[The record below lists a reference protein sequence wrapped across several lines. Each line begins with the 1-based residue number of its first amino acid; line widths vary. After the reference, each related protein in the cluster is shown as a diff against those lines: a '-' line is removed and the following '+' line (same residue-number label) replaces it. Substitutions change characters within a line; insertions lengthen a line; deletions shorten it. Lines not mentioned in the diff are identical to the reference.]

1 MNVVVRRAASLRRVV
16 VTASGHKP
24 DAVPLARRYADRLR
38 ELGADV
44 DLEVDGDGPLA
55 ERARHADLVVSV
67 GGDGTLLDVAR
78 RLVGANVPVLGVN
91 LGKLGFLAGFSP
103 EEFEAYLGGASPG
116 AWRVDEEMMLQAR
129 VNGGRPHVA
138 LNDVAVSQGVMTR
151 LLEIDMWVAGEH
163 AIAYRADGLVVST
176 PVGST
181 AYSLSL
187 GGPILGRGLRAF
199 VITPIAPHSLT
210 NRPIVVGADASIEFV
225 VHGRI
230 DELAVLAD
238 GQERIDLVEGD
249 RVEIE
254 AAHGTVLLVSSG
266 RLGPYGVMREKLGW
280 GLGPALSRDGR
291 ARSGTQRGPATTTDP
306 DETV

>member
-1 MNVVVRRAASLRRVV
+1 MNVVVPAAPELRRVV
-16 VTASGHKP
+16 VTASRHKP
-24 DAVPLARRYADRLR
+24 DAVPIANRFADRLR
-38 ELGADV
+38 EMGAEV
-44 DLEVDGDGPLA
+44 HLEVDGNGPLA
-55 ERARHADLVVSV
+55 QRARHADLVVSV

-78 RLVGANVPVLGVN
+78 RLVGADVPVLGVN
-91 LGKLGFLAGFSP
+91 LGKLGFLAGFSA
-103 EEFEAYLGGASPG
+103 EEFEAYLDGASPS
-116 AWRVDEEMMLQAR
+116 AWRVDEEMMVQAR
-129 VNGGRPHVA
+129 VNGGQPHVA
-138 LNDVAVSQGVMTR
+138 LNDVVVSQGVMTR

-210 NRPIVVGADASIEFV
+210 NRPIVVGADVSVEFV

-230 DELAVLAD
+230 DEMALLAD

-280 GLGPALSRDGR
+280 GLGPALSRQRG
-291 ARSGTQRGPATTTDP
+291 ARSGGGQRSDTPASD